1 MKDCVGGG
9 DEVCKDGEDNAR
21 DDKAREVIAG
31 YTKCDD
37 GRTTFRPSMV
47 CDGVHQCPGLDTI
60 DEDPFTCH
68 AKYVSLNITSNLA
81 DFPCVTADVHR
92 HPNLT
97 ILAVRCNKKNE
108 CLGKVDEI
116 GCEDISNWRLGCIIF
131 IAALSGIFSIGLVW
145 KRISPSVPKTN
156 DSCPP
161 KVEKTAI
168 KNVSEVLLE
177 PKPEQSSVSA
187 IQFSP
192 IDITCTMY
200 TIMSMDYDA
209 RKSAAKVFMEHL
221 AQSEEGLLWLH
232 NNLHPNIQDFIISNS
247 EQGCTDRMLAADWGR
262 AQFIVNWIKAKFFGP
277 SGKFGQTLGVI
288 KMGISCMF
296 MNLDLFLDCG
306 LVVLLVTLYSD
317 SVQDQLYFIVLGV
330 MTALIFI
337 PMFFNYC
344 TSSAKKSTK
353 KKWLRFCNLPLF
365 PIVSQASTIGHM
377 HQKAILQH
385 QVDSLTMSS
394 NSSSDLVTTIFENS
408 NALLEKV
415 EKLEEVK
422 SEILK
427 RRLLETSSEGQP
439 QSYIKILLLLL
450 TISQTPNAQTFGT
463 IFGKNINVFGM
474 PSKLV
479 LTFFILSPILKNALF
494 YLKTLDKKKTT
505 AGSIVLILFIFF
517 CLLGKLVSIIT
528 VFSPPLGLF
537 SILGHWKE
545 EQTPFSCTV
554 MSPPEG
560 DGFYYGAL
568 DGKVTKRSW
577 TEIGGTI
584 CIDEIGHYVNIES
597 GNFTKWKP
605 KDASSYFPLDLVA
618 TCTYVTIVAI
628 VRLLAVYI
636 AKILLSP
643 AFKTSSL
650 ARRLSHIFYQSTG
663 AVPLTFSSWED
674 ANNLPDIWLMYSQ
687 ENREMMALL
696 TINVCENILLLVPM
710 MATFYYIAD
719 RHSTLQS
726 TIGNSQQEEKSYTN
740 ALMLLVGSMVAVLGS
755 FFLEIILFLSYYRY
769 AHLKKALLTQTR
781 LLANEKVLTIIT
793 N

>member
-1 MKDCVGGG
+1 M
-9 DEVCKDGEDNAR
+9 CKDGEDNAR
-21 DDKAREVIAG
+21 SDQAREVIAG

-68 AKYVSLNITSNLA
+68 AKYVTLNITSNLA

-92 HPNLT
+92 HPNLR
-97 ILAVRCNKKNE
+97 ILSVRCNGKIE
-108 CLGKVDEI
+108 CLGKEDEI
-116 GCEDISNWRLGCIIF
+116 GCEDISNWRLGWIIF
-131 IAALSGIFSIGLVW
+131 FAALSGIFSISLVW
-145 KRISPSVPKTN
+145 KRISSSVPKTN

-177 PKPEQSSVSA
+177 PKPEHLSLSA

-192 IDITCTMY
+192 TDITCTMY
-200 TIMSMDYDA
+200 IIMSMDYDA

-232 NNLHPNIQDFIISNS
+232 NNLHPNIQNFVISNS

-288 KMGISCMF
+288 KMGSSCMF

-306 LVVLLVTLYSD
+306 LVVLLVTLYTD
-317 SVQDQLYFIVLGV
+317 SVQDHLYFIVLGV

-394 NSSSDLVTTIFENS
+394 NSSSDLATTIVENS

-427 RRLLETSSEGQP
+427 RRLLETSAEGQP
-439 QSYIKILLLLL
+439 QSYIKGILFLL
-450 TISQTPNAQTFGT
+450 TLSFTQTAYIPAT
-463 IFGKNINVFGM
+463 IFGKEMDFFGI
-474 PSKLV
+474 PSKL
-479 LTFFILSPILKNALF
+479 ILMVFTLNPILMK
-494 YLKTLDKKKTT
+494 
-505 AGSIVLILFIFF
+505 
-517 CLLGKLVSIIT
+517 LL
-528 VFSPPLGLF
+528 P
-537 SILGHWKE
+537 
-545 EQTPFSCTV
+545 
-554 MSPPEG
+554 
-560 DGFYYGAL
+560 
-568 DGKVTKRSW
+568 
-577 TEIGGTI
+577 
-584 CIDEIGHYVNIES
+584 
-597 GNFTKWKP
+597 
-605 KDASSYFPLDLVA
+605 
-618 TCTYVTIVAI
+618 
-628 VRLLAVYI
+628 
-636 AKILLSP
+636 
-643 AFKTSSL
+643 
-650 ARRLSHIFYQSTG
+650 
-663 AVPLTFSSWED
+663 
-674 ANNLPDIWLMYSQ
+674 
-687 ENREMMALL
+687 
-696 TINVCENILLLVPM
+696 
-710 MATFYYIAD
+710 
-719 RHSTLQS
+719 
-726 TIGNSQQEEKSYTN
+726 
-740 ALMLLVGSMVAVLGS
+740 
-755 FFLEIILFLSYYRY
+755 
-769 AHLKKALLTQTR
+769 
-781 LLANEKVLTIIT
+781 
-793 N
+793 